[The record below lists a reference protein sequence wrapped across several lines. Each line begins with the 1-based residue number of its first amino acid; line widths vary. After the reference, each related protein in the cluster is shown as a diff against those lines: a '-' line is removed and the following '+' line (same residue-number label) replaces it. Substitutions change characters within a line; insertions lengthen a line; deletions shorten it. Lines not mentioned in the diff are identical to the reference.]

1 MELWQEIFCNL
12 LKEEKIAI
20 SFPQISDISDL
31 LDSQCYCALKE
42 IQQTIKDDTL
52 SDKECFMKIEEIICV
67 FEKIGSNG
75 GNRHDF
81 G

>member
-1 MELWQEIFCNL
+1 MELWQEIFCNA
-12 LKEEKIAI
+12 LKEEKIEI
-20 SFPQISDISDL
+20 IFPQISDISSF
-31 LDSQCYCALKE
+31 LDSFCYRTLKE
-42 IQQTIKDDTL
+42 IQQIIQDDTL
-52 SDKECFMKIEEIICV
+52 SDEECFMKIEEIICL